1 MIYALNGQG
10 VPLPDRQTIAQA
22 ILDNDANVL
31 DAQVAA
37 ATIIDV
43 RVDPDPLGLFC
54 IYCLD
59 TLSVIHADSWFF
71 RHRNINDCMDSD
83 QYLGI
88 LNPRRHGG

>member
-10 VPLPDRQTIAQA
+10 VPLPVRETIADA
-22 ILDNDANVL
+22 ILANDANVL
-31 DAQVAA
+31 GAQVAA

-59 TLSVIHADSWFF
+59 TLSVIHADSWF
-71 RHRNINDCMDSD
+71 SD
-83 QYLGI
+83 TATQMTVWAAISTWAY
-88 LNPRRHGG
+88 